1 MLEKSGKIQGI
12 FSVRKSGNP
21 GLSQCIPMDLD
32 AAANADARCVYTL
45 SFLCNER
52 VQNLELQFSAC
63 LLLALDAAGITSVCK
78 EPLWWI
84 HTCDFL
90 NYCVNLNFY
99 IE

>member
-32 AAANADARCVYTL
+32 ADARCVYTL
-45 SFLCNER
+45 TFLCNER

-78 EPLWWI
+78 EPLW
-84 HTCDFL
+84 
-90 NYCVNLNFY
+90 
-99 IE
+99 